1 MLHVPPNLC
10 DSIHIFPSKPPNHG
24 RYGRRVTRFPSRKN
38 SGGITCDSLLEA
50 DFCLLLE
57 RDTNIVSYV
66 SQPCSVESV
75 PHGTC
80 YTPDFMVTFEN
91 GAEVYYEIKSDERLN
106 SRRTVMI
113 REIYQEIFAQCDRA
127 LVTVDASQIR
137 SRLQE
142 GNLDLL
148 YWQSFNSN
156 SNNVLRVVRK
166 INLTKAKAA
175 TFSEL
180 VDKQITIHD
189 IAYGIFYQLLLIEP
203 CARLTT
209 ETVLTANPDAVRL
222 IEVGTSSQYP
232 AWERQTLPHRRPP
245 TNQPNIIQPV
255 WRIR

>member
-1 MLHVPPNLC
+1 MLQVPPNLY
-10 DSIHIFPSKPPNHG
+10 DSIHVSPAKPPYHG

-38 SGGITCDSLLEA
+38 RRGITCDSLLEA

-57 RDTNIVSYV
+57 RDTNIVSYM

-75 PHGTC
+75 PHDTC
-80 YTPDFMVTFEN
+80 YTPDFMVVFEN
-91 GAEVYYEIKSDERLN
+91 GEEVYYEIKSDERLN

-113 REIYQEIFAQCDRA
+113 REIYQEVFAKCDRT

-156 SNNVLRVVRK
+156 SNKALRVVRK
-166 INLTKAKAA
+166 INLTKGKAA

-180 VDKQITIHD
+180 IDKQITIHD
-189 IAYGIFYQLLLIEP
+189 IAYGLFYQLLLIEP
-203 CARLTT
+203 CARLAR
-209 ETVLTANPDAVRL
+209 ETVLRANPDAVQL
-222 IEVGTSSQYP
+222 IEVRTLSQYP
-232 AWERQTLPHRRPP
+232 VWERQTLPTGR
-245 TNQPNIIQPV
+245 
-255 WRIR
+255 